1 MADVCYSN
9 FREWFPELVKVID
22 QAAFFAIDLEF
33 LGLPSSARDD
43 LVPTLFDESEQRYKK
58 IVGSVRRYPPCQLGI
73 AAFMERDDGASYE
86 VESFAIPLFK
96 RLPHKQVFSY
106 SLSAVSFL
114 ANNNFDFNKFI
125 VEGVT
130 YSNARQTRE
139 MKAEILS
146 GGIDYD
152 IFEDGL
158 EHRLQILKINF
169 QRAAQNAIRL
179 SHNTFHRSPSARSS
193 TCGLQLPHPILI
205 ELVRSGEFI
214 DTDTVDQTMHP
225 PWDRPL
231 SPLEKAVIEYVFTN
245 DHRHLEFSVSH
256 DGSLLYVAELPV
268 LTLLHYSEEEW
279 VAEKL
284 DKLLLEVSGVSEI
297 VRLMLARK
305 VPIVGHNSF
314 LDLVYLYE
322 CFVDDLPDSYD
333 DWKAATRKEMP
344 TVFDTKIIACLL
356 KAQLSE
362 NGVTDH
368 SLKTLGAFF
377 ESASCGQ
384 ILPFSYPAIS
394 EGPCSQFV
402 FGVGEH
408 FHNAAFDARVTGS
421 IFIKML
427 YLYAY
432 TKSSGHGDFSRLWQL
447 RKLIFACRNDFA
459 NRVPIPL
466 IDYLHC
472 YLPGADPHGHRPAPL
487 RVRKRRRW
495 PWMGMLNGRSE
506 RTVDA
511 VVDWIVGRQKFT
523 EHDMVPLR
531 GELKRE
537 MGAFRVDVARSEE
550 EEGVALVATN
560 TPKTFA
566 RVARY
571 LAAHTSIRP
580 IDEKNCESVSWEEL
594 LMSSEELK
602 RRRRV
607 QRRRRKTTGDHN
619 SICREEETE
628 GEDRMG
634 TIALLTA
641 GITSSLFIVGTVIY
655 WSKS

>member
-1 MADVCYSN
+1 MADVCNSN
-9 FREWFPELVKVID
+9 FREWFPELEKVID
-22 QAAFFAIDLEF
+22 GAAFFAIDLEF

-43 LVPTLFDESEQRYKK
+43 LVPTLFDESDQRYRK
-58 IVGSVRRYPPCQLGI
+58 IVQSVRRYPPCQLGI
-73 AAFMERDDGASYE
+73 AAFTEKDDGAAYE

-125 VEGVT
+125 MEGVT
-130 YSNARQTRE
+130 YSNGRQTE
-139 MKAEILS
+139 DMKKEILS

-179 SHNTFHRSPSARSS
+179 SQHTVHRSPTARSS
-193 TCGLQLPHPILI
+193 HTGLQLPHPILI
-205 ELVRSGEFI
+205 ELVRSGEYI

-225 PWDRPL
+225 PWDRAL
-231 SPLEKAVIEYVFTN
+231 SPLEKAVVEYVFTN
-245 DHRHLEFSVSH
+245 DHRHLEFSISH
-256 DGSLLYVAELPV
+256 DGTLLYVAELPV

-279 VAEKL
+279 VEEKL
-284 DKLLLEVSGVSEI
+284 EKLLHEISGVSEI
-297 VRLMLARK
+297 VKRMLGRK

-322 CFVDDLPDSYD
+322 CFVDDLPDSYE

-344 TVFDTKIIACLL
+344 TVFDTKIMACLL
-356 KAQLSE
+356 KNQLSE

-377 ESASCGQ
+377 ESPSCGQ
-384 ILPFSYPAIS
+384 ILPFSYPPIS
-394 EGPCSQFV
+394 EGPCSQYI

-421 IFIKML
+421 IFVKML
-427 YLYAY
+427 YLYAF
-432 TKSSGHGDFSRLWQL
+432 TKSAGHGDFSRLWQL

-472 YLPGADPHGHRPAPL
+472 YLPGADPHGHRPAAL

-495 PWMGMLNGRSE
+495 PWIGLLGGKTE
-506 RTVDA
+506 KIVDA
-511 VVDWIVGRQKFT
+511 VVDRIVGLQKFT
-523 EHDMVPLR
+523 PADMIPLR

-537 MGAFRVDVARSEE
+537 MGAFRIDVKRSEE
-550 EEGVALVATN
+550 EEGIVLVATN

-571 LAAHTSIRP
+571 LAAHKWIRP
-580 IDEKNCESVSWEEL
+580 MDEKNSQNASWEEL
-594 LMSSEELK
+594 LMGSEEMK
-602 RRRRV
+602 RRRKG
-607 QRRRRKTTGDHN
+607 QRRRRKTTGEN
-619 SICREEETE
+619 LSISLCEETP
-628 GEDRMG
+628 EDRLG

-641 GITSSLFIVGTVIY
+641 GVTSSLFIIGTVIY
-655 WSKS
+655 WSRV